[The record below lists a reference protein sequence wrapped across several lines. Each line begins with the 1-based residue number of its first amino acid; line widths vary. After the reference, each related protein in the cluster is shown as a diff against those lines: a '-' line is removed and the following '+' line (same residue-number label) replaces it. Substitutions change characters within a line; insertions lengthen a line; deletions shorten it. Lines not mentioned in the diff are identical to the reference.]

1 MEDEEAEAVLK
12 AVGRQIKVWREA
24 AGLKQPEF
32 AARIGY
38 SPDLVSAV
46 ERGVRTPQPEFLDN
60 ADKVVGAQGKIS
72 AMKVDVERARY
83 PKKVRDLTKLEDET
97 TEMGAYSSHHIHG
110 LLQTPEYAKALYGMR
125 RPAYA
130 EDEIDRLVAA
140 RMARKIVFDRVPR
153 PLITFV
159 QEEVTLRR
167 PIGGKMV
174 LRKQL
179 EHLLEISQLRHV
191 EIQVMPTDRDEEHA
205 GMAGPFRLLKLRD
218 GKTLGHLEVQLH
230 TRVVSDTREAQILEM
245 RYGMIRSQALSPRES
260 QAFIKE
266 VLGEE
271 T

>member
-1 MEDEEAEAVLK
+1 MGALIE
-12 AVGRQIKVWREA
+12 
-24 AGLKQPEF
+24 
-32 AARIGY
+32 Y
-38 SPDLVSAV
+38 SPDPVSTV

-60 ADKVVGAQGKIS
+60 ADKVVGAQGKVS

-140 RMARKIVFDRVPR
+140 RMARKIVFDGVPR

-167 PIGGKMV
+167 PVGGKMV

-205 GMAGPFRLLKLRD
+205 GSC
-218 GKTLGHLEVQLH
+218 TL
-230 TRVVSDTREAQILEM
+230 AW
-245 RYGMIRSQALSPRES
+245 
-260 QAFIKE
+260 
-266 VLGEE
+266 
-271 T
+271 